1 MSVSDDRVGP
11 LEFRL
16 LCLAARPKPDL
27 SSIRDILHTGI
38 DPLHLIS
45 LAEHHGVRP
54 SLFRHF
60 SDLAWETVP
69 AEARESLEAF
79 QHRHLLRTLTLAEE
93 LRRVAGAFAEK
104 AIPLVAF
111 KGVALAKTLYG
122 GLAAREGNDIDIIV
136 PPSRIGDAEG
146 LLAQLGYGN
155 AQGDA
160 AFRRAFLVRQRQYAF
175 ARADGNVEID
185 LHWAFSGTH
194 VPFPLAP
201 DDIWDDPAQVVIGD
215 RRIATISGANLAL
228 LLAGHGTKEAWQAL
242 KWVRDFAWMIER
254 HPDLDWR
261 EIHRRA
267 RLHRCGDAVLLGCLL
282 ARDLLGVAVPRDL
295 AAPAAASRRVHRL
308 AASWMADLQRGRV
321 SPEVVENFTD
331 LALCDG
337 RRDQVRAALKLIL
350 TPTPGDHEA
359 LKLPQAMWP
368 AYYVTRPFR
377 LVAKT
382 LAALR

>member
-1 MSVSDDRVGP
+1 MSDERVGP
-11 LEFRL
+11 LEFQL
-16 LCLAARPKPDL
+16 LCLAVRPKADL
-27 SSIRDILHTGI
+27 SRSRDILRAGV
-38 DPLHLIS
+38 DPLHLLL

-60 SDLAWETVP
+60 CDLAWEAVP
-69 AEARESLEAF
+69 AGVRESLEAF

-93 LRRVAGAFAEK
+93 LRRVAGAFVEK
-104 AIPLVAF
+104 AIPLVTF
-111 KGVALAKTLYG
+111 KGVALAKALYG
-122 GLAAREGNDIDIIV
+122 GFADREGNDIDIIV
-136 PPSRIGDAEG
+136 PPSRVGDAEG
-146 LLAQLGYGN
+146 LLAQLGYSN

-175 ARADGNVEID
+175 VRGDGIVEID
-185 LHWAFSGTH
+185 LHWDFSGTH

-215 RRIATISGANLAL
+215 RRIATISGTNLAL

-242 KWVRDFAWMIER
+242 KWVRDFAWMIDR

-261 EIHRRA
+261 EIHQRA
-267 RLHRCGDAVLLGCLL
+267 RHRRCGDAVLLGCVL
-282 ARDLLGVAVPRDL
+282 AHDLLDIAVPRDL
-295 AAPAAASRRVHRL
+295 AAPAAASRRVRAL
-308 AASWMADLQRGRV
+308 AASWTADLRRGRV
-321 SPEVVENFTD
+321 SPDVVENFTD

-359 LKLPQAMWP
+359 MKLPQVMWP

-377 LVAKT
+377 LFAKT